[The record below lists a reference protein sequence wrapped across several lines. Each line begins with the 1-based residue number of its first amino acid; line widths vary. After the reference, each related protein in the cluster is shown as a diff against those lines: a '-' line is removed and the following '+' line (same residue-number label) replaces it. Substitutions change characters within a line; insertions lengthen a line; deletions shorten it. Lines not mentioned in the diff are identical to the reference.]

1 MSKNGRDLMLRVG
14 VAFAFVYPAISAFFN
29 PLAWVG
35 YFPVFV
41 GDIIPIEIA
50 LLIFGVVE
58 IVIAVWILFGKNIF
72 VPSLIAT
79 VLLLAIVVVNWS
91 QMNVVFRDIPI
102 ALMSLALALK
112 YSNSNT

>member
-1 MSKNGRDLMLRVG
+1 MSKNGIDLLLRVG

-112 YSNSNT
+112 YSKSNT